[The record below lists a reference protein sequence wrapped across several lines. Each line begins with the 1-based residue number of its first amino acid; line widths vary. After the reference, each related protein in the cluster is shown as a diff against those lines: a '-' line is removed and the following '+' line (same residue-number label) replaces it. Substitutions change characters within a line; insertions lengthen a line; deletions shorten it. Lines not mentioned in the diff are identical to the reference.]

1 MIILNEK
8 EMWQAVTLE
17 DVMESVEKA
26 YEMHRNGDYLMPDRF
41 IAQKEKDMMLYMPC
55 FSSEYV
61 GTKMLAE
68 FPGNPAKGLPY
79 LSGFMILNDGP
90 TGQPRAIMNGSV
102 LTAMRTGAVGGV
114 GVKYLSKKDSKSVG
128 LIGCGMQGLHQVMYA
143 CAVRPIK
150 DVYLFDAF
158 NKNLEGFIERLKAKL
173 NNDEIQI
180 HVCENSDEAVRNS
193 DILISATQATDPVY
207 SNDPELLKGKC
218 FVAIGSWRPERR
230 ELPDAIFSLINN
242 VYTELPYA
250 CEETGDL
257 RIPLETGVLKQ
268 ENVKYMEDLIF
279 DVKHG
284 KEHEHNE
291 TTFFKS
297 VGMGLFDLCAA
308 QLVYEKAI
316 EKGIGQK
323 IEW

>member
-1 MIILNEK
+1 MIILNER

-17 DVMESVEKA
+17 DVMGAIEKA
-26 YEMHRNGDYLMPDRF
+26 FDMHRRGDYLMPDRF

-68 FPGNPAKGLPY
+68 FPENPKKGLPY
-79 LSGFMILNDGP
+79 LSGLMILNDGE
-90 TGQPRAIMNGSV
+90 TGQPKAIMNGSV

-114 GVKYLSKKDSKSVG
+114 GAKYLSRTDCKSVG
-128 LIGCGMQGLHQVMYA
+128 LIGCGVQGLHQIMYV
-143 CAVRPIK
+143 CSVRPIK
-150 DVYLFDAF
+150 DVYLYDAF
-158 NKNLEGFIERLKAKL
+158 NKNLEGFIERLCNKL

-180 HVCENSDEAVRNS
+180 HVCENSDEVVKHS
-193 DILISATQATDPVY
+193 DILVSATQATNPVY

-218 FVAIGSWRPERR
+218 FIAIGSWRPERR
-230 ELPDAIFSLINN
+230 ELPDAIYSLIKN

-268 ENVKYMEDLIF
+268 EDVKYMEDLIH
-279 DVKHG
+279 DVKNG
-284 KEHEHNE
+284 NAHEHNE

-308 QLVYEKAI
+308 QLVYEKAL